1 MADTVHAARVGDPI
15 LHTSVWAEILATVAE
30 AVVYA
35 AVTAAVIAAAPYV
48 LGAAAVAAAGA
59 VVIGVG
65 AGLLVTATSL
75 IPAGDKSIGEHF
87 SDACSGFFNALI
99 PPTPQGNIASGSADT
114 CINSQLAAR
123 AAGIQTDEPDE
134 PSAKPSVM
142 DTLFGVVAGLNPVVA
157 IYQTIDGIINPPM
170 VAAPASG
177 TRPAELDQVVCMR
190 HLPMPTQYLA
200 EGSSQVFI
208 NSQPAVRSGD
218 RTTCEATVGPDTEVS
233 ADVRIGGEPLVVRP
247 IQGGKSKIGMAVGI
261 IAGILIARKFG
272 PKSCSVGNPVAVSTG
287 SKFQDG
293 PEDLDFTLPG
303 ILPIVWARR
312 YNSNDRRGNGLFGV
326 GWSVFYE
333 VEIVRVSHPD
343 GGDLWVYINAEG
355 ERLELGQLKPGNR
368 FVSTLDGLAFFAISD
383 DLTVVEDIHEGLYQV
398 FETDPDNPQ
407 RSRLVRL
414 GDRNL
419 NTLNL
424 HYDDR
429 GRLLHLL
436 DTSSRITV
444 RLRYNDLHPRRVE
457 QVERLYF
464 SDEGPG
470 HLERTEPLVHY
481 RYDSQGDLSAVL
493 DTSGQVLR
501 RFTYTPERYMSS
513 HMLPTGATRHY
524 AWASFEV
531 PKQGPQSVRADGTP
545 YNLPPLLEPQPDH
558 EWRVTRHWGSDG
570 EDYHFHYDLAKGE
583 TRVVDSLGREER
595 YYWGALY
602 EVYHHIDALGQCWH
616 SDLLAGQLLKTTD
629 PQGGEWHYVY
639 DDIGRLIETRDPLG
653 RSEHIIYTEHWALPL
668 SITDRGG
675 HTRTFSY
682 DEHGNLLSE
691 KDPLGHT
698 TRYRYDPQG
707 RVVEIIDAHDKHK
720 TLAWNRYGQLQL
732 YRDCSNSES
741 HYRYDERGYLCAST
755 NARGETTQYRYDLRG
770 QLIESERPDGR
781 IDRYQRNLAGQ
792 LTDYID
798 PANLRTQYRYD
809 PSGRIQQRID
819 ALGHKV
825 RFSYDAYGRLQQLSN
840 ENDEAYRFEWDVLDR
855 LCAQTDLDGSYR
867 VYHYNA
873 VDDITGTDAHPTP
886 APEPRNTSED
896 GPPPLESDDPI
907 RHRFSRDAVGRLLR
921 KTTDDGV
928 TDYAYDTSDNL
939 LAITFT
945 AHNGEQQQL
954 KFRYDVLGQLLSESS
969 DTGELKYAYDA
980 LGNLETLTLPDQ
992 RQLNHLYYGSGHLHQ
1007 LNLNGRV
1014 ICDFERDQLHDEVLR
1029 TQGSLLTRTRYDRSG
1044 RLSQK
1049 ALHYRNAAREELP
1062 LLQKNYQYDAS
1073 DNLIIERLTQTQ
1085 RRSGGDPR
1093 QSLPDDGLLGRF
1105 IGQSHGKSVEG
1116 NEHYTYD
1123 ATERLRDH
1131 RQSNPHNPELHR
1143 ETYNYDAAANLL
1155 SSGRMGGYIKHN
1167 RVHVFEDKRYRYDRF
1182 GRLSEKRIGS
1192 HTVQRFRYD
1201 AEQRLICV
1209 EQDQGWQRLRS
1220 EYRYDPLGRR
1230 IGKRVYRN
1238 ENEQAQSDVQFVW
1251 QGLRLLQ
1258 EVEHGFGSVYVY
1270 ADPDS
1275 YEPLARIDGKP
1286 GIEDIFYF
1294 HTNLAGLPEQLT
1306 DEAGLSVWHSEYEGW
1321 GKSRDEWHDQRVRRE
1336 QNLRFQGQYLD
1347 RETGLHYNT
1356 FRFYD
1361 ADVGRFTQPD
1371 PIGLLG
1377 GLNLYQYSPNPIGWI
1392 DPFGLCRRGNASTK
1406 NHMDGVRNNFMRD
1419 NPSAA
1424 HTAGGRHSVTRTE
1437 QPETYLRPLM
1447 PNTRKGAS
1455 YTDMTFKDTKLRT
1468 VYVQTVDKGPINGMS
1483 QREWDNAIRI
1493 TKQDPAAVVITV
1505 PKGVTP
1511 PPGALSTANMKP
1523 GVVTIR

>member
-75 IPAGDKSIGEHF
+75 IPAGEKSIGEHF

-99 PPTPQGNIASGSADT
+99 PPTPQGNIASGSVDT
-114 CINSQLAAR
+114 RINSELAAR

-134 PSAKPSVM
+134 PAAKPSVM
-142 DTLFGVVAGLNPVVA
+142 DTILGVVAGLNPVVA
-157 IYQTIDGIINPPM
+157 IYQTIDAVINPPM
-170 VAAPASG
+170 VATPASG

-200 EGSSQVFI
+200 EGSSEVFI
-208 NSQPAVRSGD
+208 NSQPAARCGD
-218 RTTCEATVGPDTEVS
+218 RTTCEATVGPDTDVS
-233 ADVRIGGEPLVVRP
+233 PDVRIGGEPLVVRP
-247 IQGGKSKIGMAVGI
+247 IQGGKSKIGMVVGI

-272 PKSCSVGNPVAVSTG
+272 CTRIFNAGNPVAVSTG

-312 YNSNDRRGNGLFGV
+312 YNSLDRRDNGLFGV

-333 VEIVRVSHPD
+333 VEIVRVPHPD

-368 FVSTLDGLAFFAISD
+368 FVSTLDGLAFFEMGNG
-383 DLTVVEDIHEGLYQV
+383 LTVVEDIHDGLYQV
-398 FETDPDNPQ
+398 FETDPHNPQ

-414 GDRNL
+414 GDRNR
-419 NTLNL
+419 NTVNL
-424 HYDDR
+424 HYDDQ
-429 GRLLHLL
+429 GKLLHLL
-436 DTSSRITV
+436 DPNSRITV
-444 RLRYNDLHPRRVE
+444 RLRYNNLHPRRVE

-464 SDEGPG
+464 SDESPG
-470 HLERTEPLVHY
+470 HLERTEPLVRY
-481 RYDSQGDLSAVL
+481 RYDSHGDLSAVL
-493 DTSGQVLR
+493 DTNDQVLR

-513 HMLPTGATRHY
+513 HTLPTGATRHY
-524 AWASFEV
+524 AWAPFAV
-531 PKQGPQSVRADGTP
+531 PEQGPQPVRLDGTP
-545 YNLPPLLEPQPDH
+545 YTLPPLLEPQPDH
-558 EWRVTRHWGSDG
+558 EWRVIRHWGSDG
-570 EDYHFHYDLAKGE
+570 EDYRFEYDLAKGE
-583 TRVVDSLGREER
+583 TRVVDSLGREES

-602 EVYHHIDALGQCWH
+602 EVYHHIDTLGQCRH

-653 RSEHIIYTEHWALPL
+653 RSEYILYTEHWALPL

-682 DEHGNLLSE
+682 DERGNLLSE

-707 RVVEIIDAHDKHK
+707 QVVEIIDAHDKHK
-720 TLAWNRYGQLQL
+720 TLAWNRYGQLML

-741 HYRYDERGYLCAST
+741 HYRYDERGYLSSST
-755 NARGETTQYRYDLRG
+755 NARGETTQYRYDTRG
-770 QLIESERPDGR
+770 HLIESERPDGR

-798 PANLRTQYRYD
+798 PANLRTQYHYD

-840 ENDEAYRFEWDVLDR
+840 ENNEAYRFEWDVLDR
-855 LCAQTDLDGSYR
+855 LTTQIDLDDSYR

-886 APEPRNTSED
+886 APEPRNTYED
-896 GPPPLESDDPI
+896 GPPPLESDAPI
-907 RHRFSRDAVGRLLR
+907 RHRFTRDAVGRLLR

-928 TDYAYDTSDNL
+928 TDYAYDPADNL
-939 LAITFT
+939 LAITFK

-954 KFRYDVLGQLLSESS
+954 EFRYDALGQLLSESS
-969 DTGELKYAYDA
+969 DAGELGYRYDA

-1085 RRSGGDPR
+1085 RRGGSDPR
-1093 QSLPDDGLLGRF
+1093 QPLPDDGLLGRF
-1105 IGQSHGKSVEG
+1105 LGQSHGKSVEG
-1116 NEHYTYD
+1116 NEHYIYD

-1131 RQSNPHNPELHR
+1131 RHSTPQNPELHR

-1155 SSGRMGGYIKHN
+1155 QSGRGSGYVKQN
-1167 RVHVFEDKRYRYDRF
+1167 RVHVFENKRYRYDRF

-1201 AEQRLICV
+1201 AEQRLVCV

-1220 EYRYDPLGRR
+1220 EYQYDPLGRR

-1238 ENEQAQSDVQFVW
+1238 DSEQPQSDVQFVW

-1286 GIEDIFYF
+1286 GSEEIFYF

-1306 DEAGLSVWHSEYEGW
+1306 DETGLSIWHSEYEGW
-1321 GKSRDEWHDQRVRRE
+1321 GKSRDEWHDQRIRRG

-1377 GLNLYQYSPNPIGWI
+1377 GLNLYQYAPNPIDWVDPWGLSACAPTHHIATNKHKVWSERFRALFKQNGLGKFKNGKSRKDVLNDPLNKI
-1392 DPFGLCRRGNASTK
+1392 DVPGHKGPHPEGMHQKIFDRLERASERG
-1406 NHMDGVRNNFMRD
+1406 RD
-1419 NPSAA
+1419 SFIKEMN
-1424 HTAGGRHSVTRTE
+1424 
-1437 QPETYLRPLM
+1437 
-1447 PNTRKGAS
+1447 
-1455 YTDMTFKDTKLRT
+1455 KLRAEAT
-1468 VYVQTVDKGPINGMS
+1468 TPGTWLNNML
-1483 QREWDNAIRI
+1483 
-1493 TKQDPAAVVITV
+1493 TKV
-1505 PKGVTP
+1505 
-1511 PPGALSTANMKP
+1511 ST
-1523 GVVTIR
+1523 